1 MRGWIDMPFI
11 KKIEVN
17 GFKTFGKRTMLV
29 FDKGFTAITGPNGS
43 GKTNIIDAV
52 LFALGEMSARKLR
65 ATNFSSLIFHGGLNS
80 HSRKKKAK
88 VIIQFDNSD
97 GRLPLDTTTVTVS
110 REIDQEGRSIYRI
123 NGRKVSRS
131 YAIEILSMAGITPN
145 GHNVI
150 LQGTLTRL
158 SEISSQERR
167 RIIEDAIGI
176 AQYDYEKAEA
186 QKKLDAANIAIK
198 TAMGQVGE
206 VQKRIESLERER
218 NDLLRYNFI
227 REEIKQLEAIKLSR
241 RINDN
246 QKEIDELSEE
256 ISDLKG
262 KLEELRR
269 KREELRSKR
278 RQIESDLR
286 RFSLEQSKEKQNQIL
301 QIQIRIGELR
311 SRLGELNSK
320 ISSGKSILEDLR
332 RSKIESERQIGDLR
346 NEIKECE
353 RKIEQLALQRGVLVK
368 EIAEKQSIYDALSS
382 ELDETRSKLEEKNKE
397 IREAER
403 FLEQIRTEAMKIQS
417 EQAKSRSK
425 VDVYSERLKN
435 LEEEKKDLNL
445 SLKKLEEAF
454 KDLQS
459 IQKEQKAQLEALRD
473 SLARRTKRKSILETQ
488 IKEVGRVAESAR
500 EAVVEFEARKEL
512 VERFNTEERSLQY
525 IEELSREGLIEG
537 VHGRL
542 RDFVRFSR
550 RYERAVEAAASGWL
564 NSLVVDDL
572 DVAFTCV
579 EMLKKTKLGR
589 IKIVPLRG
597 LSRNK
602 RVNLPK
608 GEGVLGV
615 ISDFVKCDERYAPA
629 VSFVL
634 GDTLLV
640 KDENTALTVSRRGFR
655 SVTPN
660 GDIFEAGGGVES
672 GFYRAPLDFSSFV
685 PSESS
690 LRALDKAVAALK
702 KLLAAREGHI
712 QELEDEIA
720 ETQKEITRLSQSLG
734 RLGSEIERVRKSIH
748 EARIN
753 LNRAE
758 SNLKNIHDLLQRE
771 ESLLKQYEDRWNELS
786 KREAEIQQKLSE
798 MKKKIDLT
806 ELQERDGKRG
816 EIGNEIVTLKQKASS
831 IEANLSSLQS
841 RVEMLK
847 KELEN
852 AISRRDKATS
862 RISSL
867 EGEIKRAYKSQ
878 EETQAE
884 IEKLEK
890 EKGVLSNFLL
900 NVRKDAEKLTF
911 QIDEIDGKL
920 QAVEEEYERIDALLD
935 ETQLNLQ
942 TLNLQMRRYFDQ
954 LKSLGY
960 EKPLS
965 ETLMDIKKIDET
977 LGIMRSELNQI
988 GAVNQLASKQY
999 EEQISRYKELSIRM
1013 NELEKERMAIVKFIE
1028 EIEQKKYNVFREAFN
1043 RVNERLDRYFSK
1055 LTGGG
1060 NAALKLENP
1069 KAPFSGGVDMVVQF
1083 VGKPPILV
1091 SGASSGER
1099 SVAAVAF
1106 LFALQEFTPASFY
1119 LFDEIDAHLD
1129 AFHVE
1134 RLGELLA
1141 EEADKSQFIVV
1152 TLKPEMVSKAD
1163 RIYGVYGR
1171 EGVSHVVST
1180 TFKGVSPR

>member
-1 MRGWIDMPFI
+1 MPFI

-17 GFKTFGKRTMLV
+17 GFKTFGKKTTLI

-65 ATNFSSLIFHGGLNS
+65 ATSFSNLIFHGGLNS
-80 HSRKKKAK
+80 PSRKKKAK
-88 VIIQFDNSD
+88 VVIQFDNSD
-97 GRLPLDTTTVTVS
+97 GRLPIDTSTVTIS
-110 REIDQEGRSIYRI
+110 REIDQEGRSVYRI

-131 YAIEILSMAGITPN
+131 YALEILSMAGITPN
-145 GHNVI
+145 GHNVV

-158 SEISSQERR
+158 AEISSHERR
-167 RIIEDAIGI
+167 KIIEDAIGI

-227 REEIKQLEAIKLSR
+227 QEEIKRLEAIKLSKT
-241 RINDN
+241 INDN
-246 QKEIDELSEE
+246 QKKIDELTRK
-256 ISDLKG
+256 ISDLKE

-269 KREELRSKR
+269 KREELRSER
-278 RQIESDLR
+278 RRIESDLR
-286 RFSLEQSKEKQNQIL
+286 IYSLEQADEKQDQIL
-301 QIQIRIGELR
+301 KIQIRIGELR

-320 ISSGKSILEDLR
+320 ISSGKSILDDLR
-332 RSKIESERQIGDLR
+332 KSKVNAEGQIESLR
-346 NEIKECE
+346 KEIEEAE
-353 RKIEQLALQRGVLVK
+353 RKIEQLTSERDVLLK
-368 EIAEKQSIYDALSS
+368 KIAERQKIYDALSS
-382 ELDETRSKLEEKNKE
+382 EIDERRSRLEEKNRE
-397 IREAER
+397 IREVEKH
-403 FLEQIRTEAMKIQS
+403 LEQIRTEAIKIQS
-417 EQAKSRSK
+417 ERAKSRSK
-425 VDVYSERLKN
+425 IDVYSERLKN
-435 LEEEKKDLNL
+435 LDEKKKDLSL
-445 SLKKLEEAF
+445 SLRRLEEAF
-454 KDLQS
+454 KDLRN
-459 IQKEQKAQLEALRD
+459 IQKEQRAQLNALRD
-473 SLARRTKRKSILETQ
+473 SLARRTKRKSVLEMQ
-488 IKEVGRVAESAR
+488 IKEAGRVAEIAR

-512 VERFNTEERSLQY
+512 VEKFNTEERALQY
-525 IEELSREGLIEG
+525 VEELSREGVIEG

-542 RDFVRFSR
+542 RDLIRFPK
-550 RYERAVEAAASGWL
+550 RYERAIEAAASGWL

-572 DVAFTCV
+572 NVAFTCV
-579 EMLKKTKLGR
+579 EMLRKTKLGR
-589 IKIVPLRG
+589 IKIVPLKG
-597 LSRNK
+597 LSRN
-602 RVNLPK
+602 RRPNLPK
-608 GEGVLGV
+608 NEGILGC
-615 ISDFVKCDERYAPA
+615 ISDFVKCDETYVPA

-640 KDENTALTVSRRGFR
+640 RNESVALTLSRRGCR
-655 SVTPN
+655 SVTPR
-660 GDIFEAGGGVES
+660 GDLFEPGGGVES

-690 LRALDKAVAALK
+690 LRALDKAVTALR

-712 QELEDEIA
+712 QELEEEIA
-720 ETQKEITRLSQSLG
+720 ETQKEITRLSRSLG
-734 RLGSEIERVRKSIH
+734 RLGSEIERVQKSIH
-748 EARIN
+748 EARLN

-758 SNLKNIHDLLQRE
+758 NNLGNLQNLLRKE
-771 ESLLKQYEDRWNELS
+771 ELMLKEYESKQKELS
-786 KREAEIQQKLSE
+786 EQEAAIQRKLSE

-806 ELQERDGKRG
+806 ELQGRESERG
-816 EIGNEIVTLKQKASS
+816 EIGKELFALKQEAGR
-831 IEANLSSLQS
+831 IEAQLSSLQS
-841 RVEMLK
+841 RVEMLRR
-847 KELEN
+847 ELDN
-852 AISRRDKATS
+852 ALSRRDRATE
-862 RISSL
+862 RISL
-867 EGEIKRAYKSQ
+867 IENEIKQAYRNREKI
-878 EETQAE
+878 QAE
-884 IEKLEK
+884 IERLEK
-890 EKGVLSNFLL
+890 EKDELSIFLL
-900 NVRKDAEKLTF
+900 NVRKDAEKLTSK
-911 QIDEIDGKL
+911 IDEIDGKL
-920 QAVEEEYERIDALLD
+920 QAVEEEYERIDAHLD
-935 ETQLNLQ
+935 EARLNLQ
-942 TLNLQMRRYFDQ
+942 TLSLQTRRYLDH

-960 EKPLS
+960 EEPLTEIS
-965 ETLMDIKKIDET
+965 IDIEKLDET
-977 LGIMRSELNQI
+977 LEIMRSELNRI

-1028 EIEQKKYNVFREAFN
+1028 EIERKKYNVFMEAFN
-1043 RVNERLDRYFSK
+1043 KVNERLDRYFSK

-1069 KAPFSGGVDMVVQF
+1069 KDPFSGGVDMIVQF
-1083 VGKPPILV
+1083 IGKPPIPV

-1163 RIYGVYGR
+1163 KIYGVYGR

-1180 TFKGVSPR
+1180 TFKEVSPR

>member
-1 MRGWIDMPFI
+1 VPFI

-17 GFKTFGKRTMLV
+17 GFKTFGRRTVLV
-29 FDKGFTAITGPNGS
+29 FDKGFTVITGPNGS

-65 ATNFSSLIFHGGLNS
+65 ATNFSSLIFNGGLNS
-80 HSRKKKAK
+80 NPRKKKAK
-88 VIIQFDNSD
+88 VVIQFDNSD
-97 GRLPLDTTTVTVS
+97 GRLPIDTNTVTVS
-110 REIDQEGRSIYRI
+110 REIDQEGHSTYRI
-123 NGRKVSRS
+123 NGRKVSRL
-131 YAIEILSMAGITPN
+131 YALEILSMAGITPN

-158 SEISSQERR
+158 AEISSQERR
-167 RIIEDAIGI
+167 KIIEDAIGI
-176 AQYDYEKAEA
+176 AQYDHEKAEA
-186 QKKLDAANIAIK
+186 QKKLEAANIAIK

-206 VQKRIESLERER
+206 VQKRIEALERER

-227 REEIKQLEAIKLSR
+227 LEEIRQLEAVKISK

-246 QKEIDELSEE
+246 QKKIDELSGK
-256 ISDLKG
+256 ISDLKRR
-262 KLEELRR
+262 LEELRQ

-278 RQIESDLR
+278 HQIDSELR
-286 RFSLEQSKEKQNQIL
+286 RYSLEQSKEKRNQIF
-301 QIQIRIGELR
+301 QIQIKIGELR

-320 ISSGKSILEDLR
+320 ISSGKSIIDDLR
-332 RSKIESERQIGDLR
+332 RTKIESERQIEDLK

-353 RKIEQLALQRGVLVK
+353 IKIKHLSSEREILAK
-368 EIAEKQSIYDALSS
+368 EIAEKQSIYNALSS
-382 ELDETRSKLEEKNKE
+382 EIDETRSKLEEKNKE
-397 IREAER
+397 IRETEKL
-403 FLEQIRTEAMKIQS
+403 LEQIRTEAMKIQS

-425 VDVYSERLKN
+425 VDVYSERIKN
-435 LEEEKKDLNL
+435 LEGKKKDLSL
-445 SLKKLEEAF
+445 SLKRLEEAF
-454 KDLQS
+454 KDLQN
-459 IQKEQKAQLEALRD
+459 IQKEQKAQLEALRG
-473 SLARRTKRKSILETQ
+473 SLARRTKRKSVLEAQ
-488 IKEVGRVAESAR
+488 IKEAGRVAEIAR

-512 VERFNTEERSLQY
+512 VEKFNTEERSLQY
-525 IEELSREGLIEG
+525 IEELSREGIIEG

-542 RDFVRFSR
+542 RSLISFSKK
-550 RYERAVEAAASGWL
+550 YERAVEAAASGWL

-572 DVAFTCV
+572 NAAFTCI
-579 EMLKKTKLGR
+579 EMLKKTQLGR

-597 LSRNK
+597 LSKNK
-602 RVNLPK
+602 RINLPK
-608 GEGVLGV
+608 IEGVLGV
-615 ISDFVKCDERYAPA
+615 ISDFIKCNEIYLPA
-629 VSFVL
+629 VHFVL

-640 KDENTALTVSRRGFR
+640 ANEKIALTVSRKGFR
-655 SVTPN
+655 SVTPT
-660 GDIFEAGGGVES
+660 GDTFEAGGGVES

-685 PSESS
+685 PNESS
-690 LRALDKAVAALK
+690 LRALDKAVVALK

-720 ETQKEITRLSQSLG
+720 ETQKEITRLSRSLG
-734 RLGSEIERVRKSIH
+734 RLGSEIERVQKSIR

-753 LNRAE
+753 LNTAE
-758 SNLKNIHDLLQRE
+758 NNLKNLHGLLQKE
-771 ESLLKQYEDRWNELS
+771 ESMLKQYEDRWNEIS
-786 KREAEIQQKLSE
+786 EREAEIQRKLSE
-798 MKKKIDLT
+798 MKRKIDLT
-806 ELQERDGKRG
+806 DLQERDGKRG
-816 EIGNEIVTLKQKASS
+816 EIGNQIVMLKQKASV
-831 IEANLSSLQS
+831 IEADLSSLQS
-841 RVEMLK
+841 RIKMLR
-847 KELEN
+847 KELQK
-852 AISRRDKATS
+852 AISRRDGATR

-867 EGEIKRAYKSQ
+867 EDEIKQAYKNR
-878 EETQAE
+878 EKTQTE

-890 EKGVLSNFLL
+890 EKDILSNFLL
-900 NVRKDAEKLTF
+900 NVEKDAEKLTF
-911 QIDEIDGKL
+911 QIDDIDNKL
-920 QAVEEEYERIDALLD
+920 RDVEKEYERFDALLD
-935 ETQLNLQ
+935 EARLNLQ
-942 TLNLQMRRYFDQ
+942 TLSLQMRRDMDQ

-960 EKPLS
+960 EEPLP
-965 ETLMDIKKIDET
+965 EALMDLEKIDET
-977 LGIMRSELNQI
+977 LRFMRSELERI

-1013 NELEKERMAIVKFIE
+1013 NELERERMAIVKFIE
-1028 EIEQKKYNVFREAFN
+1028 EIERKKYNVFMEAFN
-1043 RVNERLDRYFSK
+1043 KVNEKLDRYFSK

-1069 KAPFSGGVDMVVQF
+1069 KDPFSGGVDMVVQF

-1141 EEADKSQFIVV
+1141 EEANKSQFIVV

-1180 TFKGVSPR
+1180 TFKAVSPQ

>member
-1 MRGWIDMPFI
+1 MPFI

-17 GFKTFGKRTMLV
+17 GFKTFGKKTTLV

-65 ATNFSSLIFHGGLNS
+65 ATNFSNLIFHGGLNS
-80 HSRKKKAK
+80 NSRKKKAK
-88 VIIQFDNSD
+88 VVIQFDNSD
-97 GRLPLDTTTVTVS
+97 GRLPTDTTTVTVS
-110 REIDQEGRSIYRI
+110 REIDQEGHSIYRI
-123 NGRKVSRS
+123 NGRKVSRA
-131 YAIEILSMAGITPN
+131 YAMEILSMAGIAPN
-145 GHNVI
+145 GHNVV

-158 SEISSQERR
+158 AEISSQERR
-167 RIIEDAIGI
+167 KIIEDAIGI

-186 QKKLDAANIAIK
+186 QKKLEAANIAIK

-227 REEIKQLEAIKLSR
+227 QEEIKRLEAIKLSKT
-241 RINDN
+241 IEDN
-246 QKEIDELSEE
+246 QKKIDELSKK
-256 ISDLKG
+256 ISDLEE
-262 KLEELRR
+262 KLEELRKR
-269 KREELRSKR
+269 REELRSKR
-278 RQIESDLR
+278 RQIESEIR
-286 RFSLEQSKEKQNQIL
+286 RYGLEQSEEKQNQIL

-320 ISSGKSILEDLR
+320 ISSGRAILDDLR
-332 RSKIESERQIGDLR
+332 KSGVDAERQIETLRNGIEESERRIKQLTSERDRLLR
-346 NEIKECE
+346 
-353 RKIEQLALQRGVLVK
+353 
-368 EIAEKQSIYDALSS
+368 EIAERQAIYDALSS
-382 ELDETRSKLEEKNKE
+382 EIDETRSKLEERNKE
-397 IREAER
+397 IMEVER
-403 FLEQIRTEAMKIQS
+403 QLEQIRAEAIKIQS

-425 VDVYSERLKN
+425 IDVYSERLKN
-435 LEEEKKDLNL
+435 LDEKKRDLNL
-445 SLKKLEEAF
+445 SLKRLEEAYR
-454 KDLQS
+454 DLQN
-459 IQKEQKAQLEALRD
+459 IQKEQKAQLKALRD
-473 SLARRTKRKSILETQ
+473 ALARRTKRKSILETQ
-488 IKEVGRVAESAR
+488 IKEAGRVAEIAR

-512 VERFNTEERSLQY
+512 VERFNTEEQSLQY
-525 IEELSREGLIEG
+525 IEELSREGVIGG

-542 RDFVRFSR
+542 KDLIRFSKR
-550 RYERAVEAAASGWL
+550 HERAIEAAASGWL

-572 DVAFTCV
+572 DAAFTCV

-589 IKIVPLRG
+589 IKIIPLKG
-597 LSRNK
+597 LSRSK
-602 RVNLPK
+602 QVSPPK
-608 GEGVLGV
+608 NEGILGR
-615 ISDFVKCDERYAPA
+615 ILDFVKCDERYLPA
-629 VSFVL
+629 ASFVL

-640 KDENTALTVSRRGFR
+640 KNENVALAVSRRGFR
-655 SVTPN
+655 SVTPT
-660 GDIFEAGGGVES
+660 GDLFETGGGVES

-690 LRALDKAVAALK
+690 LRALDKAVNALR
-702 KLLAAREGHI
+702 KLLAAREGNI
-712 QELEDEIA
+712 QELEEEIA
-720 ETQKEITRLSQSLG
+720 EAQREITRLSRSLG
-734 RLGSEIERVRKSIH
+734 RLGSEIERVQKSIH
-748 EARIN
+748 EAKVN

-758 SNLKNIHDLLQRE
+758 SNMGSIQDLLRKE
-771 ESLLKQYEDRWNELS
+771 ESMLKQYESRRAELS
-786 KREAEIQQKLSE
+786 EKEAEIRRKLSE
-798 MKKKIDLT
+798 MKKRIDFT
-806 ELQERDGKRG
+806 ELQGRESKRG
-816 EIGNEIVTLKQKASS
+816 EIGKDVIALKQKASEV
-831 IEANLSSLQS
+831 EAQLSSLQS
-841 RVEMLK
+841 RVEMFK

-852 AISRRDKATS
+852 ASSRRIKAIE
-862 RISSL
+862 RISSI
-867 EGEIKRAYKSQ
+867 ENEIK
-878 EETQAE
+878 QASKERVKIQVE
-884 IEKLEK
+884 IENLEK
-890 EKGVLSNFLL
+890 KKDELSSFLL
-900 NVRKDAEKLTF
+900 NVRKDTEKLTS

-920 QAVEEEYERIDALLD
+920 QTVEKEYEETDALLD
-935 ETQLNLQ
+935 EARLNLQ
-942 TLNLQMRRYFDQ
+942 TLNLQMKRYSEQ
-954 LKSLGY
+954 LNSLGY
-960 EKPLS
+960 EKPITEISIDL
-965 ETLMDIKKIDET
+965 ERLDET
-977 LGIMRSELNQI
+977 LEIMKSELNRI

-1013 NELEKERMAIVKFIE
+1013 NELEKERMAIVRFIE
-1028 EIEQKKYNVFREAFN
+1028 EIERKKYNVFMEAFN
-1043 RVNERLDRYFSK
+1043 KVNERLDRYFSK

-1069 KAPFSGGVDMVVQF
+1069 QDPFSGGVDMVVQF

-1163 RIYGVYGR
+1163 KIYGVYGR

-1180 TFKGVSPR
+1180 TFKEVPAQ

>member
-1 MRGWIDMPFI
+1 MPFI

-17 GFKTFGKRTMLV
+17 GFKTFGKKTMLL

-80 HSRKKKAK
+80 NSRKKKKAK
-88 VIIQFDNSD
+88 VVIQFDNSD
-97 GRLPLDTTTVTVS
+97 GRLPTDTATVTVS
-110 REIDQEGRSIYRI
+110 REIDQEGHSIYRI

-131 YAIEILSMAGITPN
+131 YALEILSMAGITPN
-145 GHNVI
+145 GHNVV

-158 SEISSQERR
+158 AEISSQERR

-186 QKKLDAANIAIK
+186 QKKLEAANIAIK

-227 REEIKQLEAIKLSR
+227 LEEIRRLEAIKLSKTIR
-241 RINDN
+241 DN
-246 QKEIDELSEE
+246 QKKIDELSRR
-256 ISDLKG
+256 ISDLEG

-269 KREELRSKR
+269 RREELRSRR
-278 RQIESDLR
+278 RQIESELR
-286 RFSLEQSKEKQNQIL
+286 RYSLEQSEEKQDQIL

-320 ISSGKSILEDLR
+320 ISSGKSILDDLR
-332 RSKIESERQIGDLR
+332 KSRIDAERQIETFK
-346 NEIKECE
+346 NEMKECE
-353 RKIEQLALQRGVLVK
+353 KRIEQLTSERDALLKV
-368 EIAEKQSIYDALSS
+368 IAERQSIYDALSS
-382 ELDETRSKLEEKNKE
+382 EIDETRSKLEEKNKE
-397 IREAER
+397 IREVER
-403 FLEQIRTEAMKIQS
+403 YLEQIRTETINIQS
-417 EQAKSRSK
+417 KQAKSQSK
-425 VDVYSERLKN
+425 IDVYSERLRN
-435 LEEEKKDLNL
+435 LEEKKKDLGL
-445 SLKKLEEAF
+445 SLKRLEEAF
-454 KDLQS
+454 KDLQN
-459 IQKEQKAQLEALRD
+459 IQKEQKAQLDALRD
-473 SLARRTKRKSILETQ
+473 SLARRTKRKSVLETQ
-488 IKEVGRVAESAR
+488 IKEAGRVADIAR

-512 VERFNTEERSLQY
+512 VEKFNTEERALQY
-525 IEELSREGLIEG
+525 IEELSREGVIEG
-537 VHGRL
+537 IHGRL
-542 RDFVRFSR
+542 RDLIKFSK
-550 RYERAVEAAASGWL
+550 RYERAIEAAASGWL

-579 EMLKKTKLGR
+579 EMLKKTRLGR
-589 IKIVPLRG
+589 IKIVPLKG

-602 RVNLPK
+602 QLNLPK
-608 GEGVLGV
+608 SEGVLGSV
-615 ISDFVKCDERYAPA
+615 SDFVKCNEIYMPA

-640 KDENTALTVSRRGFR
+640 RNENAALTVSRKGFR
-655 SVTPN
+655 SVTPS
-660 GDIFEAGGGVES
+660 GDVFEAGGGVES

-690 LRALDKAVAALK
+690 LKALNKAVTALR

-712 QELEDEIA
+712 QELEEEIA
-720 ETQKEITRLSQSLG
+720 ETQKEITRLSRSLG
-734 RLGSEIERVRKSIH
+734 RLGSEIERVQKSIH
-748 EARIN
+748 EARLN

-758 SNLKNIHDLLQRE
+758 SNLGNLQDLLQKE
-771 ESLLKQYEDRWNELS
+771 ELMLKEYESRRKELS
-786 KREAEIQQKLSE
+786 EKEAMIQQKLSE

-806 ELQERDGKRG
+806 ELQGRESKRG
-816 EIGNEIVTLKQKASS
+816 EIGKDLFALKQKANK
-831 IEANLSSLQS
+831 IEAQLSSLQS
-841 RVEMLK
+841 RVEMHW

-852 AISRRDKATS
+852 ASSRREKATE
-862 RISSL
+862 RIL
-867 EGEIKRAYKSQ
+867 LIENEIKQASKNRV
-878 EETQAE
+878 EIQAE

-890 EKGVLSNFLL
+890 KKDVLSSFLL
-900 NVRKDAEKLTF
+900 NVRKDAEKLTSK
-911 QIDEIDGKL
+911 IDEIDGKL
-920 QAVEEEYERIDALLD
+920 QTVEEEYEKIDVHLD
-935 ETQLNLQ
+935 EARLNFQ
-942 TLNLQMRRYFDQ
+942 TLSLQMRRYLDQ
-954 LKSLGY
+954 LNSLGY
-960 EKPLS
+960 EKPLM
-965 ETLMDIKKIDET
+965 ETSIDIEKLDET
-977 LGIMRSELNQI
+977 LKTMKSELNRI

-1013 NELEKERMAIVKFIE
+1013 NELERERMAIVKFIE
-1028 EIEQKKYNVFREAFN
+1028 EIERKKYNVFMEAFN
-1043 RVNERLDRYFSK
+1043 KVNERLDRYFSK

-1069 KAPFSGGVDMVVQF
+1069 QDPFSGGVDMVVQF

-1163 RIYGVYGR
+1163 KIYGVYGR
-1171 EGVSHVVST
+1171 EGISHVVST
-1180 TFKGVSPR
+1180 TFRGAPSQ